1 VSVVNASAAFNPILW
16 SNFFSA
22 ELSASAALTGL
33 LFVAASINLAS
44 IIKNPLLTARLAK
57 ALVTLTGVVFAATLC
72 LVPGQSTR
80 LLGVELIAAGV
91 PIWIMVTVLERA
103 SSRTNVFIGRWGKV
117 GHFIL
122 AQSAVLTMIAGGG
135 SLVAGRDGGLYW
147 VVAGVM
153 ISFAT
158 ALLDAWVLLIEILR

>member
-1 VSVVNASAAFNPILW
+1 MSVVNAGAAFNPILW

-33 LFVAASINLAS
+33 LFVAASINLAR
-44 IIKNPLLTARLAK
+44 IIENPLLTARLAK
-57 ALVTLTGVVFAATLC
+57 ALVTLIAVVFAATLC

-80 LLGVELIAAGV
+80 LLGAELMVIEV
-91 PIWIMVTVLERA
+91 PIWILVTILERA
-103 SSRTNVFIGRWGKV
+103 SSRTNVYVGTWGKV
-117 GHFIL
+117 GHFLL
-122 AQSAVLTMIAGGG
+122 AQSAVLTMIAGGA
-135 SLVAGRDGGLYW
+135 SLLAGRDGGLYW